1 MRPFDQHEAWE
12 MKPRKLTLEEVERPE
27 TVIEEIFQYAN
38 LPQLR
43 WYLWEGTKT
52 LVTGTF
58 NQLRPRDRYNLVYF
72 FEYVEKLIEV
82 THVIHERNNGVKEVK
97 MKEIG

>member
-1 MRPFDQHEAWE
+1 MRGIDHHEAWE
-12 MKPRKLTLEEVERPE
+12 MKPRKLSVEETEHPE
-27 TVIEEIFQYAN
+27 LVIEELYQYAS

-58 NQLRPRDRYNLVYF
+58 NGLRSRERTNLIYF
-72 FEYVEKLIEV
+72 YEQIERLIEV
-82 THVIHERNNGVKEVK
+82 SYIMHERSKLAK
-97 MKEIG
+97 